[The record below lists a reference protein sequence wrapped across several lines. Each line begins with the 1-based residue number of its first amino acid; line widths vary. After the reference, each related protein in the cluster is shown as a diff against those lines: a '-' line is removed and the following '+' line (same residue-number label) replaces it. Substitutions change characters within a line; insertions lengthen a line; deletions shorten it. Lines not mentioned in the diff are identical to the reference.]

1 MYSLNSLL
9 KCLATYV
16 KHSMISV
23 DLYEIF
29 ITIQFS
35 TWNFSFSI

>member
-16 KHSMISV
+16 KHSISV